1 MNWISD
7 RKIEEK
13 TLVRISEYEKGY
25 GSIKIPVPL
34 DIFIE
39 KIFNLTIDRDS
50 LGVGALG
57 GLDPKKRIL
66 SINSDYDNLFKE
78 KPGLERFTEAHELG
92 HWDLHVDEANFSHPS
107 LFDAKDN
114 SELFLRK
121 DTNKGNAIYIIKNSW
136 LDPEIY
142 KAIGQNLKKHD
153 TPQIARQVEKY
164 ASFLLMPTALIQN
177 YLKGINSNIYN
188 WPALY
193 KMAEEFQVTISAL
206 KIRLT
211 QMKLIYISN
220 NFSDKKIYHS
230 KEEATGQGSLL
241 NL

>member
-13 TLVRISEYEKGY
+13 TLVRIAEYEKEY
-25 GSIKIPVPL
+25 GPMKIPVPL

-50 LGVGALG
+50 LGQDALG
-57 GLDPKKRIL
+57 GLNPKQNTL
-66 SINSDYDNLFKE
+66 FVNSDYDLQFKE

-92 HWDLHVDEANFSHPS
+92 HWDLHIDKASLTHPS
-107 LFDAKDN
+107 LFGPEKEEDV
-114 SELFLRK
+114 FLRK
-121 DTNKGNAIYIIKNSW
+121 DTTKGNSVYIIKNSW

-142 KAIGQNLKKHD
+142 KIIGSHIKKHD
-153 TPQIARQVEKY
+153 TPQVARQVEKY
-164 ASFLLMPTALIQN
+164 ASFLLMPTALIQS
-177 YLKGINSNIYN
+177 YIKSVDSNIYS

-206 KIRLT
+206 KVRLT
-211 QMKLIYISN
+211 QMKLIYVSN
-220 NFSDKKIYHS
+220 DFSDKRIYHS

-241 NL
+241 